1 MHLGKDVENR
11 SRRILGF
18 GPILIQAS
26 LTVEREGGKMGLDPG
41 LGLLHVDQRSRDS
54 LSCDLMEAVR
64 SKVDAYV
71 LDQLQS
77 RTFK

>member
-1 MHLGKDVENR
+1 
-11 SRRILGF
+11 
-18 GPILIQAS
+18 
-26 LTVEREGGKMGLDPG
+26 MGLDPG